1 MNYYLGLVLI
11 VVAGPLALSF
21 DRRVA
26 FYKDWPAV
34 FGAVAAIV
42 AVFGGWDIWKTAS
55 GVWSFN
61 SAYAGQWRFLYLP
74 IGEWLFFV
82 CIPYACIFILA
93 CMRGY
98 FKDAPFKTPRAL
110 FLGLAAGF
118 ALAGAL
124 FMYKTYTGVIFL
136 KLAAILVLAEFL
148 TPGSLRSR
156 NFWIAMALTYIPFL
170 ISNGILTGKPVVLY
184 DDTKNLGI
192 RVGTIPL
199 EDFFYSFSM
208 LLLAFSLYDK
218 FKARLPRYRAAAAD
232 GTETTPHA

>member
-34 FGAVAAIV
+34 FGAIAVVV
-42 AVFGGWDIWKTAS
+42 AVYGGWDVWKTAT

-61 SAYAGQWRFLYLP
+61 PAYAGQWRFLHLP
-74 IGEWLFFV
+74 LAEWLFFV

-93 CMRGY
+93 CVRGY
-98 FKDAPFKTPRAL
+98 FIDAAFKAPRAL
-110 FLGLAAGF
+110 YLGLAAAF

-124 FMYKTYTGVIFL
+124 FMYKTYTGIIFL
-136 KLAAILVLAEFL
+136 KAAAIVILAEFIA
-148 TPGSLRSR
+148 PGSLRSR
-156 NFWIAMALTYIPFL
+156 NFWIAMAITYVPFL

-218 FKARLPRYRAAAAD
+218 FKSRLPRYRPAAD
-232 GTETTPHA
+232 GTDTTPHA

>member
-21 DRRVA
+21 DKRVA

-34 FGAVAAIV
+34 FGAIAVVV
-42 AVFGGWDIWKTAS
+42 AVYGGWDVWKTAT

-61 SAYAGQWRFLYLP
+61 PAYAGQWRFLHLP
-74 IGEWLFFV
+74 LAEWLFFV

-93 CMRGY
+93 CVRGY
-98 FKDAPFKTPRAL
+98 FKDATFKAPRAL
-110 FLGLAAGF
+110 YLGLAAAF

-124 FMYKTYTGVIFL
+124 FMYKTYTGIIFL
-136 KLAAILVLAEFL
+136 KAAAIVVLAEFL
-148 TPGSLRSR
+148 TPGSLRST

-208 LLLAFSLYDK
+208 LLLSFSLYDK
-218 FKARLPRYRAAAAD
+218 FKSRLPRYRPPAAD
-232 GTETTPHA
+232 GTDTTPHA